1 MIEIQ
6 KKEKVVKE
14 IVKTVRYTPE
24 EFIQSE
30 LYQRPYGFAYYGEG
44 SKIIYAQTHSLKKF
58 LDYNK
63 EKIELYYDYL
73 NQQEEKDDKTS

>member
-6 KKEKVVKE
+6 KKEKVVNE

-30 LYQRPYGFAYYGEG
+30 LTKPYGYAYYGEG
-44 SKIIYAQTHSLKKF
+44 SKIIYAQNHSLKQF

>member
-6 KKEKVVKE
+6 KTETVTKE
-14 IVKTVRYTPE
+14 IVKTVQYTPE
-24 EFIQSE
+24 EFIRQE
-30 LYQRPYGFAYYGEG
+30 LTKPYGYAYYGEG
-44 SKIIYAQTHSLKKF
+44 SKKIYAHPDCLKHF

-73 NQQEEKDDKTS
+73 NQQEKTDVDD